1 MLCFL
6 FSVFEVLASLVMS
19 KHGTADWQCI
29 IKGQWREKSSTFSF
43 VRGHWLC
50 HADWRGRLVNHAALI
65 HHNHTQ
71 YTPLSNSDTKR
82 PSFSY
87 PEKTC
92 NPQECNLN
100 KHKRMRWRTDFS
112 FQSYLQNI
120 FLNMPCKWEIL
131 TSKHTHRGWSMSV
144 TVGNDINH
152 SEYSFSLAKLSKA
165 LHHLLNQ
172 PVHTLGSQLIGSKSL
187 FCMVWQRVFYQT
199 GWHT

>member
-6 FSVFEVLASLVMS
+6 FSVFEVSAFLVMS

-50 HADWRGRLVNHAALI
+50 HTDWRGRLVNHAALI
-65 HHNHTQ
+65 HHSHTQ
-71 YTPLSNSDTKR
+71 YTPVSNSDTKR

-112 FQSYLQNI
+112 SQFYLQNI
-120 FLNMPCKWEIL
+120 FYICRAN
-131 TSKHTHRGWSMSV
+131 G
-144 TVGNDINH
+144 
-152 SEYSFSLAKLSKA
+152 
-165 LHHLLNQ
+165 
-172 PVHTLGSQLIGSKSL
+172 KSL
-187 FCMVWQRVFYQT
+187 LPNIHIMVDPCLLLLATTSITQNICRIFFLVS
-199 GWHT
+199 